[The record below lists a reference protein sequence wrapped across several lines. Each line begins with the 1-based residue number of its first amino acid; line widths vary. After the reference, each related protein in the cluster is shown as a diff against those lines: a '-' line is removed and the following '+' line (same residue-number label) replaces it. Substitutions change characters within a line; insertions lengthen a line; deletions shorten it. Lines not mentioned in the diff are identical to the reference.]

1 MLVTE
6 KIKMVWCGAN
16 KKYFTDKGYRFTKMG
31 EKFIINVTDLKPR
44 ASIDVIAKCDVCGV
58 EKRQDIQRIQK
69 VLN

>member
-44 ASIDVIAKCDVCGV
+44 ASIDVMYV
-58 EKRQDIQRIQK
+58 EQKKRQDIQRIQK